1 MPLKDFSPFAVG
13 FATERSAD
21 ATSDAPDAR
30 AIIAVRSR
38 AAVSIVL
45 ALVAGLR
52 SEVTR
57 VPPALRRTVLSRA
70 AVEFARARAFADA
83 RGKWEIV
90 IVDDNSPDGT
100 ADVVRRLRAAYDD
113 PLLIL
118 SERPGKLGLGTAYA
132 HGLKL
137 ARGEEIVIMDAD
149 LSHHPRDIGKFLKLR
164 RERDL
169 DVVSGTRYLPGG
181 GVHGWDFRRKLT
193 SRGANYLARVML
205 APGASDLTG
214 SFRCYKKNALETLVA
229 SSGSKGYV
237 FQMEII
243 VRAKKSGMSVG
254 EVPITF
260 VDRMYGES
268 KLGASEIVGYLK
280 GLVRLFFEL

>member
-1 MPLKDFSPFAVG
+1 MTHTRRRDG
-13 FATERSAD
+13 RGDGATARM
-21 ATSDAPDAR
+21 AR
-30 AIIAVRSR
+30 ANMGSTTTAISVT
-38 AAVSIVL
+38 VIVPTYEERENIGVL
-45 ALVAGLR
+45 YRLIR
-52 SEVTR
+52 ESED
-57 VPPALRRTVLSRA
+57 
-70 AVEFARARAFADA
+70 AFADA

>member
-1 MPLKDFSPFAVG
+1 MTHTRRRDGRGDGTTA
-13 FATERSAD
+13 RM
-21 ATSDAPDAR
+21 AR
-30 AIIAVRSR
+30 ANGGSTTTAISVT
-38 AAVSIVL
+38 VIVPTYEERENIGVL
-45 ALVAGLR
+45 YRLIR
-52 SEVTR
+52 ESED
-57 VPPALRRTVLSRA
+57 
-70 AVEFARARAFADA
+70 AFADA